1 MRYVRRMREA
11 YTDALAGVRKQLA
24 EIEAEIDD
32 LERAGVGPEQQ
43 MVALRARFIAAQD
56 ELVKAIEA
64 YTPIGVEQTATGQR
78 ELVMY
83 AIDNLDKTVQIAAG
97 RPDQI
102 GIELGFTR
110 PETETLEQ
118 FVGFAGNGSPL
129 DEIFAEVGNAARSA
143 LQEGMASGIGPR
155 ATARMM
161 RQVGQGSYQRMET
174 IARTEIIRASR
185 EATRQSFIDNQ
196 DVLEGWMRVCAG
208 DARTCMVCFALHG
221 TIHATDEIMP
231 SHPNCRCAMVPIPK
245 PLSEISG
252 DPDAPDVRPT
262 IPTREALFATLD
274 EDDQREVLGKSR
286 YELWRNGMSLSRF
299 GAVEMDPVWGPTAV
313 PVKLV
318 DLGA

>member
-1 MRYVRRMREA
+1 MREA

-24 EIEAEIDD
+24 EINAEIDQM
-32 LERAGVGPEQQ
+32 ERDGVTPEQQ
-43 MVALRARFIAAQD
+43 MVMLQARFMTAQD
-56 ELVKAIEA
+56 ELVRAIEA
-64 YTPIGVEQTATGQR
+64 FTPFGVEQTATGQR
-78 ELVMY
+78 ELIMY

-102 GIELGFTR
+102 GIELSFTR
-110 PETETLEQ
+110 PETETLER
-118 FVGFAGNGSPL
+118 FVGFAGDGSPL
-129 DEIFAEVGNAARSA
+129 EAVFAEVGPATRTA
-143 LQEGMASGIGPR
+143 LQQGMAEGIGPR
-155 ATARMM
+155 AVARQMTK
-161 RQVGQGSYQRMET
+161 VGQASYQRMET

-185 EATRQSFIDNQ
+185 EATRQSFIDNA

-208 DARTCMVCFALHG
+208 DANTCMVCWALHG

-231 SHPNCRCAMVPIPK
+231 SHPRCRCAMVPIPK

-262 IPTREALFATLD
+262 IPTREQLFATLD
-274 EDDQREVLGKSR
+274 EEDQREILGKSR

-299 GAVEMDPVWGPTAV
+299 GTVEQDPVWGPTAV